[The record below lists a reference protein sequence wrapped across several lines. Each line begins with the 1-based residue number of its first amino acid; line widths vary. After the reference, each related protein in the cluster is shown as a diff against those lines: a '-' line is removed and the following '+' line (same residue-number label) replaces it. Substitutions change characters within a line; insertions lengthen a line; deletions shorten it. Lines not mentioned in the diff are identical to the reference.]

1 MKMRPLKGLQEKE
14 PADVIVKDPIKIT
27 EIKVPVRWFLEKIEN
42 KNLLLCR
49 TEKYNIW
56 PEDKMSRFIELI
68 YLNIPIDHI
77 YLSERKGRNYDI
89 MSGVHMVRTMYYFYE
104 SKFFLTKLEHVYG
117 ISGLAYFQLG
127 NNLRNK
133 FLDYK
138 INMKLFRGNQKMAD
152 FIMRKKY
159 VI

>member
-56 PEDKMSRFIELI
+56 PDDKMSRFIELI
-68 YLNIPIDHI
+68 DLNIPIDHI

-89 MSGVHMVRTMYYFYE
+89 MSGVHMVRTMSVSY
-104 SKFFLTKLEHVYG
+104 TH
-117 ISGLAYFQLG
+117 
-127 NNLRNK
+127 LR
-133 FLDYK
+133 
-138 INMKLFRGNQKMAD
+138 AHET
-152 FIMRKKY
+152 
-159 VI
+159 